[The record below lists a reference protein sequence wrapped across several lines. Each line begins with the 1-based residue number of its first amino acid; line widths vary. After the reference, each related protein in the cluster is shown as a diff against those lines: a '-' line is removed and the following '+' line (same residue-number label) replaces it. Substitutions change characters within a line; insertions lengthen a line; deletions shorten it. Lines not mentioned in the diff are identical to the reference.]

1 MSPRPSAAAKLAKP
15 EKAAGAAVPAA
26 AETRQAI
33 IQAAADLLQKVG
45 YRSFSFRDLAEVVGI
60 RSASIH
66 YHFRTK
72 ADLGVALV
80 EWYHAQSAEHERALV
95 EGHPDARRRL
105 LALADGIDQRICATG
120 RSCALNML
128 QAEFAVLPPAVQKGV
143 RALVD
148 RKFALIT
155 RWLEE
160 GRASGSLRFPGD
172 AATQAR
178 LVWAVIEYGTQ
189 LSRSHRDQRLPVL
202 MRQLVET
209 MSP

>member
-1 MSPRPSAAAKLAKP
+1 MSPASSQAAAAKATSTKRT
-15 EKAAGAAVPAA
+15 AAIRAVAPAA

-80 EWYHAQSAEHERALV
+80 EWYHAQSDVHERALV

-105 LALADGIDQRICATG
+105 LALADGIDQR
-120 RSCALNML
+120 
-128 QAEFAVLPPAVQKGV
+128 
-143 RALVD
+143 
-148 RKFALIT
+148 
-155 RWLEE
+155 
-160 GRASGSLRFPGD
+160 
-172 AATQAR
+172 
-178 LVWAVIEYGTQ
+178 
-189 LSRSHRDQRLPVL
+189 
-202 MRQLVET
+202 
-209 MSP
+209 